1 MTTLEIVLLVISL
14 LLLALYVTSKM
25 GKDRSF
31 ADVIKEGKE
40 DLTRTAENVSDLVQ
54 KATDIVFDENVQKAI
69 KEFIMIVEEKNRLA
83 KDKGE
88 AFLAGDEKKKA
99 VFLRLSEWV
108 SNVTGSTEKAIAFAE
123 NNQSKIESI
132 IDDYISASFFR
143 SLIRTCR
150 SDINACSCALG
161 SAADPAPTAPV
172 APMGA
177 PVVDPA
183 PPPLAPPPPY
193 IRPGD
198 NPAASICATL
208 LA

>member
-1 MTTLEIVLLVISL
+1 MTTLEIVLLIFSL

-31 ADVIKEGKE
+31 ADVIKEVKE

-108 SNVTGSTEKAIAFAE
+108 SNVTGSTEKAISFVE

-132 IDDYISASFFR
+132 IDDYISFSNKMQGRASL
-143 SLIRTCR
+143 SEAEKIIQEQL
-150 SDINACSCALG
+150 DK
-161 SAADPAPTAPV
+161 
-172 APMGA
+172 
-177 PVVDPA
+177 
-183 PPPLAPPPPY
+183 
-193 IRPGD
+193 
-198 NPAASICATL
+198 
-208 LA
+208 